1 MMNFLFDEDM
11 TPHEARAAELFISG
25 AVCSQAVFCAFCDLH
40 GLDYESAALLSSS
53 LGGGVG
59 RLREVCGAFSGAA
72 MAAGMLYGFKIPPTH
87 DEKLGHYS
95 RIQELG
101 ARFSERWGSVVC
113 RDILATRADGI
124 GVSSEPEPEERTLEY
139 YAKRPCLEAVRLAAR
154 LLDEYIENNP
164 INGGK

>member
-1 MMNFLFDEDM
+1 MEERM
-11 TPHEARAAELFISG
+11 TPHEARAAELFMSG
-25 AVCSQAVFCAFCDLH
+25 AVCAQAVFCAFCDLH
-40 GLDYESAALLSSS
+40 GLDFETAARLSSS
-53 LGGGVG
+53 MGGGVG

-72 MAAGMLYGFKIPPTH
+72 MAAGLIYGFTIPPERG
-87 DEKLGHYS
+87 EKSLHYK

-113 RDILATRADGI
+113 RDILSSRLGAES
-124 GVSSEPEPEERTLEY
+124 VSSEPNPEERTPEY

-164 INGGK
+164 IKGGLL